1 MRRKGRNLLSA
12 IFNMWLSNYWGSLL
26 KIHHCISI
34 RLPYKQLVLQRI
46 KVIQETLPIIY
57 WFIQNN
63 IQLASRLFSYRI
75 DF

>member
-46 KVIQETLPIIY
+46 KGD
-57 WFIQNN
+57 
-63 IQLASRLFSYRI
+63 SRDAPYYLLVYTE
-75 DF
+75 